1 MCATLADSEPAI
13 DSDISTI
20 DVASQILDKHADRMC
35 NLFWL
40 SKRAG
45 WNQLLV
51 PVNSSQFLPEPMV
64 TKRHVTYSSLT
75 FASPHAFLP
84 RAVQT
89 GPGLTLFVVIPL
101 GAHSRAMLLVSPSK
115 PALLAQYAAC

>member
-1 MCATLADSEPAI
+1 MALADSESAI

-20 DVASQILDKHADRMC
+20 DIARQILDKHADRVC

-51 PVNSSQFLPEPMV
+51 PVNSSQ
-64 TKRHVTYSSLT
+64 
-75 FASPHAFLP
+75 
-84 RAVQT
+84 
-89 GPGLTLFVVIPL
+89 
-101 GAHSRAMLLVSPSK
+101 
-115 PALLAQYAAC
+115 